1 MNSQAKG
8 HLPKRLGREGHQ
20 YQRDFVLWE
29 CEWSWVKG
37 VYCTRG
43 ATRISLMLA
52 SILGG
57 FPANRS
63 LLAGVLLQRG
73 TGGGVPELALDWEG
87 PVRYLC
93 RRKHWPLRGSSVK
106 FSKCMPYCRRNSCI
120 SRAFLWRN
128 CLRTSMLVF

>member
-52 SILGG
+52 SILRG

-73 TGGGVPELALDWEG
+73 TGGGVSLNLPLTGKDQLGTCAEG
-87 PVRYLC
+87 STGHSEGLQ
-93 RRKHWPLRGSSVK
+93 
-106 FSKCMPYCRRNSCI
+106 
-120 SRAFLWRN
+120 
-128 CLRTSMLVF
+128 